1 MDYLGFL
8 VENRVITS
16 ALFERMQQLPSVKL
30 FSPMSVQ
37 HIELEGIGKRSIA
50 FSTDI
55 FSAPRPPRLTHAC
68 TS

>member
-16 ALFERMQQLPSVKL
+16 ALFERLQQLPSVKL

-37 HIELEGIGKRSIA
+37 RIELEGNGAHGFTSRSARDCSQLTSLPMIA
-50 FSTDI
+50 F
-55 FSAPRPPRLTHAC
+55 R
-68 TS
+68 

>member
-37 HIELEGIGKRSIA
+37 RIELEGNGKRAIA
-50 FSTDI
+50 FSTDT
-55 FSAPRPPRLTHAC
+55 FSAPQPLT
-68 TS
+68 